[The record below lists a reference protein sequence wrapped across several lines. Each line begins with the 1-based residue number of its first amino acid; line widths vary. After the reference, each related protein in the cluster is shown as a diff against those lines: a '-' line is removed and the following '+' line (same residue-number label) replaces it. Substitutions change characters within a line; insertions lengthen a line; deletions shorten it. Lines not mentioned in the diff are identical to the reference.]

1 MESELDIERKYQNV
15 GLGDLPSIVEEVF
28 NFGQEHKI
36 WLFDAEMGAGKT
48 TFITALSSYLEVED
62 HVSSPTFSIVNEYS
76 SKRIGTLY
84 HFDFYRIEDEREA
97 LDIGIEDYFYSGK
110 LCLLEWPQLIPSFI
124 PDDYLLIQI
133 SVDKKNNSRELIISK
148 HGKGSIS

>member
-15 GLGDLPSIVEEVF
+15 GLNDLPSVVEEVF
-28 NFGQEHKI
+28 NFGQDHKI

-48 TFITALSSYLEVED
+48 TFITALCSYLEVED

-76 SKRIGTLY
+76 SRRIGTLY

-97 LDIGIEDYFYSGK
+97 LDIGIEDYFYSGE